1 MRSRDCLPDA
11 RLRTLLL
18 LLALAPAQGCVAVS
32 AEIEQVR
39 HSVQTQ
45 QLSFAGA
52 GPLAGQAANE
62 TRVFDAT
69 LDSQL
74 MDYLV
79 HARLTELRVVPASG
93 VSNLDF
99 VREVRI
105 RLLSA
110 GGAFWYWLDR
120 TTEGIVVALFTGG
133 MGVGIELALIHLS
146 KTYGYTHGD
155 LFGVPSWLP
164 GLYFIA
170 AGSIGNFGRFLK
182 QPTGQIPKE

>member
-1 MRSRDCLPDA
+1 MRPRSRPLA
-11 RLRTLLL
+11 AEHAALLL
-18 LLALAPAQGCVAVS
+18 LLALVPAPGCVAVS

-52 GPLAGQAANE
+52 GPLAGQATNE

-74 MDYLV
+74 MDYVV

-93 VSNLDF
+93 VSTLDF

-110 GGAFWYWLDR
+110 GGAPEVLLADYSRDGDGTAATDGSLTLRVHDDFDHTRYVRARVPFELQLAMDAPGEPWSVAVDLGLD
-120 TTEGIVVALFTGG
+120 L
-133 MGVGIELALIHLS
+133 EL
-146 KTYGYTHGD
+146 GYE
-155 LFGVPSWLP
+155 LRL
-164 GLYFIA
+164 
-170 AGSIGNFGRFLK
+170 
-182 QPTGQIPKE
+182 